1 MNVRRHMIAAAL
13 AATTLGSFGA
23 VASPALAKGGGEARG
38 DINNTVI
45 QIAPGVT
52 PVTTSGSGSGGGS
65 GGGGKS
71 TKCTSVLVDPV
82 TQTFIGTCTTNRV

>member
-1 MNVRRHMIAAAL
+1 MHLTRHIAVAGIAAMSL
-13 AATTLGSFGA
+13 SSFGLA
-23 VASPALAKGGGEARG
+23 ASPALAKGGGGDAAG

-52 PVTTSGSGSGGGS
+52 PVTTKGGGGG
-65 GGGGKS
+65 GGGGKP